1 MKQRT
6 LFFKRVFETSQATK
20 EKVGEIKDHDASTL
34 GASDEKP
41 HKDDEV
47 GKDEAQYDAA
57 KKEYDFNA
65 CCNPSLGLATKAKG
79 LARL

>member
-1 MKQRT
+1 
-6 LFFKRVFETSQATK
+6 
-20 EKVGEIKDHDASTL
+20 L

-47 GKDEAQYDAA
+47 GKDEVPYDAA
-57 KKEYDFNA
+57 KKEYDFND
-65 CCNPSLGLATKAKG
+65 CRNPSLGFTTKTKG